1 LTDWEQVRQAYA
13 PLVWGVVVRILRHE
27 ADALDCFQDVFA
39 EAIERDRGAAVANWG
54 AVLRWLAT
62 RRAIDTLRRRARL
75 PLVGV
80 DAEPV
85 GSMSSSAEHHASFLE
100 LVEIVR
106 RELAVLSNSQA
117 EAFWLVCVEEQSY
130 DEVAEAMGLSKNTV
144 GVLVHR
150 ARQHLR
156 TKLKSLNPAPSRLE
170 SEK

>member
-1 LTDWEQVRQAYA
+1 M
-13 PLVWGVVVRILRHE
+13 WGVVVRILRHE

-39 EAIERDRGAAVANWG
+39 EAIERDRGATVANWG

-62 RRAIDTLRRRARL
+62 RRAIDILRRRARL
-75 PLVGV
+75 PVAGGG
-80 DAEPV
+80 AEPV
-85 GSMSSSAEHHASFLE
+85 GSMSSSAEQQASFLE

-117 EAFWLVCVEEQSY
+117 EAFWLVCVEERSY
-130 DEVAEAMGLSKNTV
+130 EEVAEAMGLAKNTV

-156 TKLKSLNPAPSRLE
+156 TKLKSLNPAPFRLE